1 MKRILCYGVAL
12 MGLSACT
19 INRTPQKSIKAE
31 GVNRIISTLASDDME
46 GRGIFTPGIEKAAD
60 FIGQEFRSAGLSFF
74 KGDSSYLQTFY
85 MRKAKLTT
93 LDVQVNG
100 EEVSKANL
108 IVSSSRP
115 GMNWNDNPEIN
126 VVKIAGG
133 EDFFG
138 RYRELAGKTGDA
150 IVIVDPIF
158 SGEFARLQAHL
169 MRDNFAFDQEKEK
182 VSPSLVFVLG
192 NHDVK
197 SFRVNFAQGY
207 EKLPLSNVVGVLP
220 GKTKPNEYIVFSG
233 HYDHLGIVAPVGQD
247 SIANGADDD
256 ASGVT
261 AVISLAKAY
270 AKQGDNARTLIF
282 VAFTAEE
289 SGGFGS
295 QYFSK
300 QLNPDSVVAMVNIEM
315 IGKDSR
321 FGPNTVYIT
330 GFERSDLGTLMQKRV
345 EGTGFAFHPDPYP
358 EQNLFYRS
366 DNATLAA
373 QGVPAHSF
381 STVQIDKDEYYHTV
395 KDELG
400 TLDLK
405 NIISTIKAIA
415 LGARGLVSGE
425 DTPTRIPKLQN
436 MDR

>member
-1 MKRILCYGVAL
+1 MKKVILYGAAL
-12 MGLSACT
+12 FCISACAVNKT
-19 INRTPQKSIKAE
+19 AQQAIKA
-31 GVNRIISTLASDDME
+31 GDVNRIIATLAADDME
-46 GRGIFTPGIEKAAD
+46 GRGIFTPGIERAAD
-60 FIGQEFRSAGLSFF
+60 FIAQEFRNANLSFF
-74 KGDSSYLQTFY
+74 KGDSSYLQAFS
-85 MRKAKLTT
+85 MKKAKLTT

-100 EEVSKANL
+100 TTLSKADL
-108 IVSSSRP
+108 IVSSSKP
-115 GMNWNDNPEIN
+115 GINWNDNPEIN
-126 VVKIAGG
+126 VMKIVSG
-133 EDFFG
+133 EDFFN
-138 RYRELAGKTGDA
+138 RYRELAGMAKDA
-150 IVIVDPIF
+150 IVMVDP
-158 SGEFARLQAHL
+158 SFANQFKRLQSYL
-169 MRDNFAFDQEKEK
+169 MRDNLEFDQGKEK
-182 VSPSLVFVLG
+182 VSPTLVFVLG
-192 NHDVK
+192 GEEVK

-207 EKLPLSNVVGVLP
+207 EKLPLYNVVGVLP
-220 GKTKPNEYIVFSG
+220 GKTRPNEYIVFSG
-233 HYDHLGIVAPVGQD
+233 HYDHLGIVAAVGQD

-270 AKQGDNARTLIF
+270 AKQGGNERTLIF

-295 QYFSK
+295 QYFSR
-300 QLNPDSVVAMVNIEM
+300 QLDPDSVVAMINMEM
-315 IGKDSR
+315 IGKDSK

-330 GFERSDLGTLMQKRV
+330 GFERSDLGALMQKKV

-395 KDELG
+395 KDELA
-400 TLDLK
+400 TLDIK

-415 LGARGLVSGE
+415 LGARGLVDGS
-425 DTPTRIPKLQN
+425 DTPTRIPKLQ
-436 MDR
+436 DAGR